1 MNTISDWGDVLVSSL
16 QDIWRGIINFL
27 PNLIGAIL
35 ILVIGWYIA
44 LLVERL
50 VVRFLQIV
58 WIDNAL
64 KRLGIKDGFEKAGI
78 KLNVAKAGGFLVK
91 WFLFIVFLVS
101 AAEVLNLRQVTQ
113 FLDGVVSYLPNVVV
127 AVVILLLGVVFANFA
142 QNIVKKAVT
151 AADLLSANFLSSVAK
166 WAILIFS
173 VLAALVQLKVASN
186 LLQTLFT
193 GFVAMIAIAGG
204 LAFGL
209 GGREKAKDVLE
220 KMSRDLT
227 DRKNRDSEQHLN

>member
-16 QDIWRGIINFL
+16 QDIWRGIIGFL

-35 ILVIGWYIA
+35 ILIIGWYIA
-44 LLVERL
+44 LLVEKL
-50 VVRFLQIV
+50 IIKLLQIV

-78 KLNVAKAGGFLVK
+78 KLNVAKTGGFLVK
-91 WFLFIVFLVS
+91 WFLFIVFIVS

-127 AVVILLLGVVFANFA
+127 AVIIMLLGVVFANFA
-142 QNIVKKAVT
+142 QNIVKKAVE
-151 AADLLSANFLSSVAK
+151 AADLLSANFLAGLAK

-173 VLAALVQLKVASN
+173 VLAALVQLKVAAN

-193 GFVAMIAIAGG
+193 GFVAMVAIAGG

-209 GGREKAKDVLE
+209 GGREKARDALDKI
-220 KMSRDLT
+220 SRDLT
-227 DRKNRDSEQHLN
+227 DRRNSNQGQ